1 MWNGKEIPIDLTKK
15 IEFAPLSS
23 KDMDKIMQ
31 NLILT
36 DQVERHKPKSEGS
49 LIPWILILVA
59 VSSLV
64 YFWTSMKI

>member
-1 MWNGKEIPIDLTKK
+1 MWNSKEIPIDLTKK

-36 DQVERHKPKSEGS
+36 NQVERYKPKGEGS
-49 LIPWILILVA
+49 LIPWILILCV
-59 VSSLV
+59 VFLLV